1 MIICNQLDGFRIND
15 DTLFNNEIGHEL
27 INMLPTIKNRIPSL
41 LVECNPLL
49 SELHTKGVLIGFFSQ
64 ARAER
69 LVYSQRTTDDSIDQF
84 FLK

>member
-41 LVECNPLL
+41 LVECNPF
-49 SELHTKGVLIGFFSQ
+49 SSKLHTKGILIGLLSQ
-64 ARAER
+64 AWAER
-69 LVYSQRTTDDSIDQF
+69 LVYSQRATDNSIDQF